1 MYNQN
6 KFKYIDP
13 VEPFNAYLCAEA
25 AEICQVRKMKE
36 RRGNVKKADK
46 VVLHQLHME
55 KTKTNQEREAGKSGK
70 SKGENTSIN
79 Y

>member
-13 VEPFNAYLCAEA
+13 LEPFNAYLCAEA

-36 RRGNVKKADK
+36 RRGNGKKADK

-55 KTKTNQEREAGKSGK
+55 KTKTNQEREGREGKRKSG
-70 SKGENTSIN
+70 
-79 Y
+79 